1 MKQKVLLFEIR
12 LEILFLTFG
21 MQHRAPMVLGA
32 CDDGIL
38 HFRVL
43 LQGDTARTR
52 KPGEKL
58 KNVFRSHSVSSS
70 SEFRTTSYP
79 QLAHSLIL
87 VNQWHHPLL
96 RRRQQPQ
103 KSDTNVYDQKFNTS
117 VQRSKI
123 RHQRPEIQDRTLVS
137 RIQNQPLHFRI

>member
-1 MKQKVLLFEIR
+1 
-12 LEILFLTFG
+12 
-21 MQHRAPMVLGA
+21 MVLGA

-70 SEFRTTSYP
+70 SDFSVQNLKLGTTIQNP
-79 QLAHSLIL
+79 KLA
-87 VNQWHHPLL
+87 
-96 RRRQQPQ
+96 
-103 KSDTNVYDQKFNTS
+103 NVSCNLKLATS
-117 VQRSKI
+117 VQIRPLGSKI
-123 RHQRPEIQDRTLVS
+123 QTWLLEQSIVA
-137 RIQNQPLHFRI
+137 IIY